1 MSVQSTPDQ
10 TAQAPQAP
18 QAMDAAQAQAPQAAE
33 EQTLHDFV
41 LNLLSDDAARSAF
54 AQDPAAALSGAGL
67 GDITAQDVQDVIPL
81 VIDYTPIGDGG
92 QAFELALSNGDPI
105 VQLQAVADAA
115 EGAAAVAAGV
125 TTDEF
130 TATAKGVLTEDGLY
144 GEVNVD
150 TEHGGAS
157 GWLDATAEGVSVDTA
172 FDTEHLRG
180 EAGAAVGTDGDFSGY
195 ARLDSEAATVD
206 AGVEGSVL
214 DRVEGSLA
222 LDSEHFTAGNAFAAS
237 AEGVQVSAHGES
249 DLAAYELGAD
259 ASTDGVYSGAFLAT
273 DHGNAGYDLALDRDG
288 LAASTG
294 VQTDQVHLDAR
305 TEVTESSLGLE
316 TESASA
322 AAELGLEDGVN
333 AGAALGV
340 EQLIGVDAGLVLDE
354 DGFAAG
360 ATVATP
366 VGELGLEGFGI
377 PALTAP
383 ELPGLDGLPL
393 DGLGALPLDPGT
405 VLDGEALRGA
415 DLSAGTVADFVTT
428 GGALIGDT
436 VDTAAAAAPAGLGDF
451 LTGATAP
458 VTAAVD
464 TGAGT
469 IADTIDGLPAVPA
482 LPVLPALPEVP
493 DLGALPT
500 ELPTDLPQL
509 PTDLPVDLPV
519 ALPELPELPVANPLT
534 ELEKLPETVSGALSD
549 SPLGDVVHGTT
560 DLLGGLGNLDDHLH
574 LGH

>member
-1 MSVQSTPDQ
+1 MSVQPTPDQ
-10 TAQAPQAP
+10 TAPASQV
-18 QAMDAAQAQAPQAAE
+18 MEAAQAQAPQAAE

-54 AQDPAAALSGAGL
+54 ALDPAAALGGAGL

-81 VIDYTPIGDGG
+81 VIDYAPVGDIG
-92 QAFELALSNGDPI
+92 QAFEVALSTGDPI

-130 TATAKGVLTEDGLY
+130 TATAKGILTEDGLY

-150 TEHGGAS
+150 TEHGGAT
-157 GWLDATAEGVSVDTA
+157 GWLDATTEGVAIDTA

-180 EAGAAVGTDGDFSGY
+180 EAGAAVGTNGDFSGY

-206 AGVEGSVL
+206 AGVEGSL
-214 DRVEGSLA
+214 ERVEGSLA
-222 LDSEHFTAGNAFAAS
+222 LDTEHFTAGNAFIAS
-237 AEGVQVSAHGES
+237 AEGVQASAHGES
-249 DLAAYELGAD
+249 DLAAYELGVD
-259 ASTDGVYSGAFLAT
+259 ASTDGVYSGAFVAT
-273 DHGNAGYDLALDRDG
+273 DHGSTGYDLALDRDG
-288 LAASTG
+288 LAASAG
-294 VQTDQVHLDAR
+294 VQTEQVHLDAR

-366 VGELGLEGFGI
+366 LGELGLEGFGI

-393 DGLGALPLDPGT
+393 VGALPLDPET
-405 VLDGEALRGA
+405 LLDGEALRGA

-458 VTAAVD
+458 VTATVETATV
-464 TGAGT
+464 TV
-469 IADTIDGLPAVPA
+469 ADTVDSLPA
-482 LPVLPALPEVP
+482 LPALPEVPALPQVP

-519 ALPELPELPVANPLT
+519 ALPELPELPVANPLP

-549 SPLGDVVHGTT
+549 SPLGDVVTGTT
-560 DLLGGLGNLDDHLH
+560 DLLGGLGDLGDHLH